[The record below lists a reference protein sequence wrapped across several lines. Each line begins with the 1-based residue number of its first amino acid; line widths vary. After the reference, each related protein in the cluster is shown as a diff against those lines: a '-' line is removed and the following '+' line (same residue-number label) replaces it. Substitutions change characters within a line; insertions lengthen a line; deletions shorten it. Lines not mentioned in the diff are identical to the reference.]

1 MAVTVDNTGADRL
14 LHQRQNSVDFSNQ
27 GIELMKLSQVSREL
41 PRSYQDADVEW
52 VDDMTVQCRGIQLQL
67 TRGFH
72 VPKSTD
78 DVITLFKDPQ
88 FLRGYID
95 SLDGFSVN
103 NMVEVGIWDGG
114 SAVFF
119 WNLLKP
125 KKLCCIELKDSAEK
139 LTSYIDREE
148 LSDSFRV
155 FFEVDQADKQ
165 RINEIMGA
173 EYAGDPLD
181 LIVDD
186 ASHLYAPSRATFEV
200 LFPLLR
206 PGGLYFL
213 EDWKANLI
221 FPRLGGGE
229 SDDSPPLH
237 QLVHEL
243 LDLSMHKPGVI
254 SSINC
259 FHNFV
264 ILERGK
270 GNVDSQTFDI
280 TCIADRPD

>member
-1 MAVTVDNTGADRL
+1 
-14 LHQRQNSVDFSNQ
+14 
-27 GIELMKLSQVSREL
+27 MKSSHVSREL
-41 PRSYQDADVEW
+41 PRSYEGADIEW
-52 VDDMTVQCRGIQLQL
+52 INDTTIRCRGIQLQL

-72 VPKSTD
+72 VRESTD
-78 DVITLFKDPQ
+78 KIITLFKDPK
-88 FLRGYID
+88 FVRGYID
-95 SLDGFSVN
+95 SLDGFSVE

-114 SAVFF
+114 SAIFF

-125 KKLCCIELKDSAEK
+125 KKLCCIELKASAPT
-139 LTSYIDREE
+139 LTAYIDQEQAA
-148 LSDSFRV
+148 DSFRV

-165 RINEIMGA
+165 RISEIMQS
-173 EYAGDPLD
+173 EYSKDPLD
-181 LIVDD
+181 LVVDD
-186 ASHLYAPSRATFEV
+186 ASHLYAPSRATFEA

-229 SDDSPPLH
+229 TDDYPPLH

-243 LDLSMHKPGVI
+243 LDLSMHQPGVI
-254 SSINC
+254 SSVNC

-264 ILERGK
+264 ILERGH
-270 GNVDSQTFDI
+270 DEIDASDFDI
-280 TCIADRPD
+280 TRVTDHPE